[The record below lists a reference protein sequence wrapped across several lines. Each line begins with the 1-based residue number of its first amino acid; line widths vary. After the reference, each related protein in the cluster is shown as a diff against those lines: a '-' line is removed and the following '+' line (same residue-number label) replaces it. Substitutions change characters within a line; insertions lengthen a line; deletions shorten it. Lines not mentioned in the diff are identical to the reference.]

1 MPVKKASRRRA
12 SPAPP
17 QDPDTE
23 QRILDA
29 AQPVFL
35 RAGTAGARM
44 LDIAAE
50 AGVKHALVHYYFRS
64 KDRLALAVFQRAA
77 MKLLP
82 PVVAILGGELPL
94 EEKVRR
100 VVQHELEQLL
110 LTPHLPGYILSELNH
125 HPERATQLVQTL
137 AGLDPARVRPAV
149 FATLAAQIDERV
161 RAGSMRPI
169 AVEQFVANLISL
181 CIFPFAARPML
192 KTLLAWSDA
201 DFARFVARRREELPD
216 FFLAALR
223 P

>member
-1 MPVKKASRRRA
+1 MPVKKASRRKA
-12 SPAPP
+12 VPPA
-17 QDPDTE
+17 QDADTE

-29 AQPVFL
+29 AHSVFL

-44 LDIAAE
+44 QDIAAE
-50 AGVKHALVHYYFRS
+50 AGVNHALVHYYFRS
-64 KDRLALAVFQRAA
+64 KDRLAQAVFQRAA

-110 LTPHLPGYILSELNH
+110 QTPHLPGYILSELNH
-125 HPERATQLVQTL
+125 HPERAGQLVQTL
-137 AGLDPARVRPAV
+137 AGLDPARVRPAI
-149 FATLAAQIDERV
+149 FATLAAQIEERV
-161 RAGSMRPI
+161 RAGAMRPI

-192 KTLLAWSDA
+192 KTLLGWSDA
-201 DFARFVARRREELPD
+201 DFARFVTRRREELPD

>member
-1 MPVKKASRRRA
+1 MPDRKAARRRP
-12 SPAPP
+12 SPAPA
-17 QDPDTE
+17 QDADTE

-29 AQPVFL
+29 AHSVFL

-44 LDIAAE
+44 QDIAAE
-50 AGVKHALVHYYFRS
+50 AGVNHALVHYYFRS

-100 VVQHELEQLL
+100 VVQHELE
-110 LTPHLPGYILSELNH
+110 
-125 HPERATQLVQTL
+125 RAAQLVQTL

-149 FATLAAQIDERV
+149 FATLAAQIEERV

-201 DFARFVARRREELPD
+201 DFARFVARRRDELPD